1 MFSAN
6 SAHFGRMT
14 HIRVGQLTFIGSDN
28 GLVPEQLQAII
39 RTNAGILLIRNSGTN
54 FSDILSEM
62 SIFSFKKMHLKMSSA
77 KYDVLICIYGQEDY
91 ELLITTSI
99 EVFHGKST

>member
-39 RTNAGILLIRNSGTN
+39 RTNAGILSIRNSGTN

-77 KYDVLICIYGQEDY
+77 KYENVVAAIMC
-91 ELLITTSI
+91 
-99 EVFHGKST
+99 